1 MQNVLQASL
10 CCPVLYRQKDPLK
23 LTIYSLNLKE
33 VMPLPMYPKTEKD
46 KLSDIRYIIGV
57 AAGKGGVGKSSV
69 AVNLAHALS
78 RLGQKVGVLDADV
91 YGPSLRRMLPEDQMP
106 GQKGEIIIP
115 ALSQGIRT
123 ISMAYFRKDNEA
135 SVVRAPIANGIITQF
150 LRQIA
155 WGPLDFLLID
165 FPPGTGD
172 VQLTLCQ
179 QGNLTGAIMVTTPQE
194 VALLDVRKAINM
206 FKQVQVPILGIVE
219 NMSYYPLEERNEKVF
234 IFGQGG
240 GERLASECD
249 IPFLGGIPLDPEICR
264 SGDQGNTVALYQDG
278 EKRFSAKTFLDIAS
292 QTIER
297 ARLLKSQA
305 PVNAFDLQWKDK
317 SNG

>member
-1 MQNVLQASL
+1 
-10 CCPVLYRQKDPLK
+10 
-23 LTIYSLNLKE
+23 
-33 VMPLPMYPKTEKD
+33 MPLPMYPKTEKD

-135 SVVRAPIANGIITQF
+135 AVVRAPIANGIITQF

-264 SGDQGNTVALYQDG
+264 SGDQGNTGALYQDS

>member
-10 CCPVLYRQKDPLK
+10 CCPVLHRQKDPLK

-135 SVVRAPIANGIITQF
+135 AVVRAPIANGIITQF

-264 SGDQGNTVALYQDG
+264 SGDQGNTGALYQDS